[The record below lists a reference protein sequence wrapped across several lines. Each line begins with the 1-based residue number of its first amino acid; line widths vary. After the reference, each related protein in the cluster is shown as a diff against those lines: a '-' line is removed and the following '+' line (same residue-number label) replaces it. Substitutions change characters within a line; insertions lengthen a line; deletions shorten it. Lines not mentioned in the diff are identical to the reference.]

1 MHGFACVEGN
11 INEVFLQLFNLEKFA
26 LIFLG
31 NVDLRKKLKLIDL
44 GLKYQGVDADTVL
57 SRVHELHDIRNAIA
71 HSWFE
76 LFEDV
81 ITFDHVGRV
90 RLPKKA
96 KARSKGEFSPFDSE
110 ITYSQFDG
118 YDEEMT
124 KLATELGA
132 IADS

>member
-1 MHGFACVEGN
+1 M
-11 INEVFLQLFNLEKFA
+11 
-26 LIFLG
+26 
-31 NVDLRKKLKLIDL
+31 
-44 GLKYQGVDADTVL
+44 
-57 SRVHELHDIRNAIA
+57 HELHDIRNAIA

-132 IADS
+132 IANSAAPITDAAAVEEAIKAAGNVLRFPKRSEDFET

>member
-57 SRVHELHDIRNAIA
+57 S
-71 HSWFE
+71 
-76 LFEDV
+76 
-81 ITFDHVGRV
+81 
-90 RLPKKA
+90 
-96 KARSKGEFSPFDSE
+96 
-110 ITYSQFDG
+110 
-118 YDEEMT
+118 
-124 KLATELGA
+124 
-132 IADS
+132 